1 MRISSLHFTNKN
13 QFRKYPVKQGMSLQ
27 ADNGILLSDD
37 VIVGCS
43 ITTLYGKHRLYIRQI
58 YRNDSSA
65 RITIASVFDDSVL
78 GMFSGDVTSDFT
90 TLQLVPFVRNISGSI
105 TIGSASSLHSLTTAL
120 HFTKESAEF
129 EESTIFCYT
138 PPAVSS
144 VSDKKGT
151 QLRGDVKFGVLTNLT
166 KSVDALNKTSRLTAT
181 NPAAVFNK
189 ADKSTILDNCPNP
202 IIKNI
207 NGVQPFPIGGPN
219 NPYSGNDGNI
229 YIVGVNPIIF
239 YGTSASATQGSV
251 KIQTDNVTLA
261 SLCAQKHK
269 LLPPT
274 DVCGFTNPADKNTYY
289 SKPELSAVDPA
300 TCSFDRPTRLAGSY
314 YDTVRPEYYF
324 WPQFV
329 KDEYYTMYWKQ

>member
-1 MRISSLHFTNKN
+1 MT
-13 QFRKYPVKQGMSLQ
+13 LQ
-27 ADNGILLSDD
+27 SDNGVLLPDD
-37 VIVGCS
+37 IIVGCS
-43 ITTLYGKHRLYIRQI
+43 ITTIYGKHRLYVRQI
-58 YRNDSSA
+58 YRNGTSA
-65 RITIASVFDDSVL
+65 RITIASAFDDSVL
-78 GMFSGDVTSDFT
+78 GMFSGDVSSDFT
-90 TLQLVPFVRNISGSI
+90 TLRLVPFVRNISGSM
-105 TIGSASSLHSLTTAL
+105 TIGSATSLHSLTTTL
-120 HFTKESAEF
+120 HFSKESSEL

-144 VSDKKGT
+144 VSDKNGA

-166 KSVDALNKTSRLTAT
+166 KTVDTLNKTSRLTAT
-181 NPAAVFNK
+181 NPGSVFNK

-207 NGVQPFPIGGPN
+207 NGVQPFAMGGLN
-219 NPYSGNDGNI
+219 NPYSDNDGNI

-239 YGTSASATQGSV
+239 YGTNVSETQGSV

-274 DVCGFTNPADKNTYY
+274 DVCGFTDPVDKNKYY
-289 SKPELSAVDPA
+289 SKAALAAVLADDP
-300 TCSFDRPTRLAGSY
+300 TCTFEHPARLAGSY
-314 YDTVRPEYYF
+314 YDATRPEYYF

-329 KDEYYTMYWKQ
+329 KDEYYEMYWKQ